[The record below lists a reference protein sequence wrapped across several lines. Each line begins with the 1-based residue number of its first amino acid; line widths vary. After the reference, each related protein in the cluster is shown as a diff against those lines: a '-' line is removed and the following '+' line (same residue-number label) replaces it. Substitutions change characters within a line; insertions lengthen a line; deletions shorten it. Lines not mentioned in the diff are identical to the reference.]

1 MACFWQA
8 HPYLKS
14 FKVLDTLRK
23 TASNFA
29 TPNNSRGWGTP
40 NMCAVQITTV
50 IKNGSLDPSAFN
62 ITVSPNPFN
71 SIVQFSLPALFYS
84 SINIQIFN
92 TLGAVVK
99 TINPSL
105 NTVNFEYDLSELTNG
120 IYFIKAT
127 TSQGTQIKKVIK
139 Q

>member
-1 MACFWQA
+1 
-8 HPYLKS
+8 
-14 FKVLDTLRK
+14 
-23 TASNFA
+23 
-29 TPNNSRGWGTP
+29 
-40 NMCAVQITTV
+40 MCAVQITTV
-50 IKNGSLDPSAFN
+50 IKNGSIDPSAFN

-71 SIVQFSLPALFYS
+71 SIVQFSLPSLFYS